1 MQIQALSPTPAA
13 PYTGLTELVDAC
25 NIEMAARRAQ
35 LLDDLSIYQSKLHD
49 LNEID
54 PLDFTGLQEM
64 YATHVCQTEKLL
76 SEFDRAA
83 A

>member
-1 MQIQALSPTPAA
+1 
-13 PYTGLTELVDAC
+13 
-25 NIEMAARRAQ
+25 MAAHRAQ

-83 A
+83 D